1 MGLLEED
8 IMENLRCAI
17 LAQDG
22 ITVENIIIAD
32 QSFAYSIGAIMCGNV
47 PVGIGDTYQDGYFY
61 RDGVKLIAEKTEIE
75 KLQKMVDTLILDNLN
90 MQAQIDT
97 LITSN
102 LQEV

>member
-1 MGLLEED
+1 
-8 IMENLRCAI
+8 MENLRCAI

-22 ITVENIIIAD
+22 TTVENIIIAD
-32 QSFAYSIGAIMCGNV
+32 QSFAYSNGLIICGTI
-47 PVGIGDTYQDGYFY
+47 PVAIGDSYKDGYFY
-61 RDGVKLIAEKTEIE
+61 RDGQKLIVEKTEIE

>member
-1 MGLLEED
+1 
-8 IMENLRCAI
+8 MENLRCAI

-22 ITVENIIIAD
+22 ITVENIVIAD
-32 QSFAYSIGAIMCGNV
+32 QSFAYSNGLIVCSTI
-47 PVGIGDTYQDGYFY
+47 PVSIGDTYKDGYFY
-61 RDGVKLIAEKTEIE
+61 RDGVKLIAEQTEIE